1 MVLKFVTKE
10 ALRFTTLHTPNRK
23 RLSFTAAM
31 PTARLLLRIGLTPLK
46 RGSPKHR
53 SSRRRQSQRAPGI
66 REQPRLKRTRTVQDF
81 LQRNFIIEPHFAG
94 RKSLL

>member
-1 MVLKFVTKE
+1 MTMVLKFVTKE

-31 PTARLLLRIGLTPLK
+31 PTARLLLRVGLTPLK

-53 SSRRRQSQRAPGI
+53 SIRCRQSQRAPGI
-66 REQPRLKRTRTVQDF
+66 RERPLKADKDRI
-81 LQRNFIIEPHFAG
+81 FIIESHFAG
-94 RKSLL
+94 RKSLM